1 MNLAHPAGHGA
12 VGRTEQTDI
21 PLEPAES
28 IALPGSWYLLLVGA
42 ALVRVNLYLSWQS
55 VRFY

>member
-1 MNLAHPAGHGA
+1 MNLAHPVGHGA
-12 VGRTEQTDI
+12 VGRMEQTDV

-28 IALPGSWYLLLVGA
+28 RALPGSWDLLLVGA
-42 ALVRVNLYLSWQS
+42 AMVRVNLYLSWQS